1 MKIGKLI
8 IEFRRAGGPKLAEE
22 VFDALTDPEG
32 EARAVIAKMARSAAK
47 DFIDAEAGRI
57 LADVSAEL
65 EKRKAAT
72 LAELGSAAPATISH
86 SSPLEREVRKSVWR
100 LEQELRK
107 MIYTLPAELVC
118 WNSACN
124 TGDPVPHMLD
134 ERDHRTI
141 GEVQAETPELCEHCG
156 FTVAVSAA
164 GVSCKSGDSCPFRGK
179 TLKFL
184 SPPAKENQ

>member
-32 EARAVIAKMARSAAK
+32 EIRAVIAKMARSAAK
-47 DFIDAEAGRI
+47 DFIDAQAGRI

-72 LAELGSAAPATISH
+72 LAELGSAAPTSGESNSLDRLI
-86 SSPLEREVRKSVWR
+86 RKSVWR

-107 MIYTLPAELVC
+107 VMYTLPAELVC

-141 GEVQAETPELCEHCG
+141 GEVQAETPELCEYCG
-156 FTVAVSAA
+156 FTVAVSTA
-164 GVSCKSGDSCPFRGK
+164 GVSCKSGVSCPFRGK
-179 TLKFL
+179 SLKFL